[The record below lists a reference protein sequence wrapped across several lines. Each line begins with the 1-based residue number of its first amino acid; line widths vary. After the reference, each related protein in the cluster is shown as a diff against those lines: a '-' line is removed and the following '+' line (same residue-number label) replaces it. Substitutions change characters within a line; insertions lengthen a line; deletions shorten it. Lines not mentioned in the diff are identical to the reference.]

1 MTNPPS
7 DTDQLRFASIRSR
20 MIDGTTKNLPE
31 IYLEH
36 SGASNRDE
44 LREKLIKSDSIMA
57 IIDCCAF
64 EALRMEGEGRKHAK
78 R

>member
-1 MTNPPS
+1 MPNPLS

-20 MIDGTTKNLPE
+20 MIDGAAKNLPE
-31 IYLEH
+31 IYLKH
-36 SGASNRDE
+36 SGASNRDG

-64 EALRMEGEGRKHAK
+64 EALRMEEEGRRHAK